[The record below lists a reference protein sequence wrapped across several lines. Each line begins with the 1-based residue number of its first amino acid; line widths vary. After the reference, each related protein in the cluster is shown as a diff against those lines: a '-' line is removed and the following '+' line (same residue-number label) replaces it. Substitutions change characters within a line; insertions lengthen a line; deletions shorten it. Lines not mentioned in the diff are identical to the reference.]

1 MPDIEQDRYQLSN
14 GLETTDATT
23 AVINNSMILQEWM
36 DK

>member
-1 MPDIEQDRYQLSN
+1 MPGHEQDRYQMN
-14 GLETTDATT
+14 NELETTDATT